1 MHLCK
6 KEKIIILKMVS
17 MFLRLPTTKN
27 EATAAKVAAD
37 TALMGLKKLPNNNTS
52 AILILSKSLRL
63 GKY

>member
-1 MHLCK
+1 
-6 KEKIIILKMVS
+6 
-17 MFLRLPTTKN
+17 
-27 EATAAKVAAD
+27 VAAD